1 MPAFGAIHDSF
12 NLYAGNRQRFAKRCE
27 LSREAR
33 DNVSMRQKETLV
45 KAAFAVAFVTACS
58 SSSGIV
64 SQAIEGG
71 PGQEIVVSI
80 AGVETGALSDREGSH
95 EYEVQIEVSNDSN
108 LPQTVTRI
116 TIKTEGNGAFQLQP
130 SSQSFN
136 EMIDPGKDYVF
147 TVRARGRLVRAFGAT
162 EQHVVD
168 VRCIV
173 TLANGDS
180 YFYTFEG
187 PVRETTTP

>member
-1 MPAFGAIHDSF
+1 MRK
-12 NLYAGNRQRFAKRCE
+12 NL
-27 LSREAR
+27 
-33 DNVSMRQKETLV
+33 LV
-45 KAAFAVAFVTACS
+45 KVKAVFAVAFVTACS

-71 PGQEIVVSI
+71 PGQEIVVGI
-80 AGVETGALSDREGSH
+80 AGVETGVLPDREGSR
-95 EYEVQIEVSNDSN
+95 EYEVQVEVSNDSN

-116 TIKTEGNGAFQLQP
+116 TIRTEGSGAFQLQP
-130 SSQSFN
+130 SSQAFN
-136 EMIDPGKDYVF
+136 EMIDPGKDHLF
-147 TVRARGRLVRAFGAT
+147 TVRATGRLVRAFRAN
-162 EQHVVD
+162 ESHVVD

-187 PVRETTTP
+187 PVRDTMP